1 MPKNIKAQKQSQI
14 YKTSTSSNRSTDDK
28 NVIWVFDKL
37 DKDGEFAFD
46 IDGDGFRHRDFLDKM
61 ISYSN
66 RKWSEIKR
74 DTHDKAKSKHHFLE
88 IGTLSKAAKERIK
101 KMELE
106 EFSDAIFSFA
116 FDNKLRV
123 IGIRENE
130 LFHVVWYDPEHKF
143 CPSHLKH
150 T

>member
-1 MPKNIKAQKQSQI
+1 MSKKIKAPKGNQFNRTI
-14 YKTSTSSNRSTDDK
+14 PDSSGSSDDECVVWK
-28 NVIWVFDKL
+28 FDKL
-37 DKDGEFAFD
+37 DKGGEFAFN
-46 IDGDGFRHRDFLDKM
+46 IDCDGFRHHDFLDKM
-61 ISYSN
+61 IIYSN

-88 IGTLSKAAKERIK
+88 SNELSKAAQERIRK
-101 KMELE
+101 LKLE
-106 EFSDAIFSFA
+106 EYSDSIFSFS

-123 IGIRENE
+123 IGIREDE

>member
-1 MPKNIKAQKQSQI
+1 MSKKIKAQQQGQLQ
-14 YKTSTSSNRSTDDK
+14 KTSTSFDRSTDDK

-37 DKDGEFAFD
+37 DKGGEFAFN
-46 IDGDGFRHRDFLDKM
+46 IDGDGFRHHDFLDKM
-61 ISYSN
+61 ICYSN
-66 RKWSEIKR
+66 RKWSEVKR
-74 DTHDKAKSKHHFLE
+74 DTHDKGKSKHHFLE
-88 IGTLSKAAKERIK
+88 IDTLSKAAQERIK
-101 KMELE
+101 KLKLE

-116 FDNKLRV
+116 FDNKWRV

-143 CPSHLKH
+143 STSHLKH

>member
-1 MPKNIKAQKQSQI
+1 MSKKIKAQKQSLS
-14 YKTSTSSNRSTDDK
+14 KTIPSSSESTDDK
-28 NVIWVFDKL
+28 NVIWVFDIL
-37 DKDGEFAFD
+37 DKGGEFAFN
-46 IDGDGFRHRDFLDKM
+46 IDCDNFRHHDFLDKM

-66 RKWSEIKR
+66 RKWSEIKH

-88 IGTLSKAAKERIK
+88 IDTLSKAAKERIK
-101 KMELE
+101 KLELE
-106 EFSDAIFSFA
+106 QYSDSIFSFA
-116 FDNKLRV
+116 FDNKWRI

-130 LFHVVWYDPEHKF
+130 LFHVVWCDPEHKF